1 MTASKGYKTKQREII
16 LKFLIENKERH
27 VTVDEI
33 VFDLREQGISV
44 GKTTVYR
51 YIDKLVEEGRA
62 RRFVSEE
69 KNGAAFQYVE
79 NDRCDEHFHLK
90 CVECGK
96 FIHLECDHLNDIA
109 RRVYE
114 DHKFTIDRSKTVLY
128 GICDEC
134 AAKNGEIN

>member
-1 MTASKGYKTKQREII
+1 MTTSKEYKTKQREII
-16 LKFLIENKERH
+16 LDFLIENSQRH

-33 VFDLREQGISV
+33 VFDLKSRGISV

-69 KNGAAFQYVE
+69 KNGACFQYVE
-79 NDRCDEHFHLK
+79 CNDCDEHFHLK
-90 CVECGK
+90 CVECGR
-96 FIHLECDHLNDIA
+96 FIHLECGHLNDIA
-109 RRVYE
+109 KHVYE

-134 AAKNGEIN
+134 AAKKKVNA